1 MTAGWRVVFCPSLLR
16 GSSKLRAG
24 NISTPWHADLCNLLH
39 LALHSALPTVRRLA
53 GICFILGGAFP
64 AFADVVEVRAA
75 AHRDHGRIVFEWP
88 EPTGFEV
95 QVDGRQLMIRFDRP
109 FEGDVDKIQKVLS
122 EYVSSV
128 AVDGGGDGKSVT
140 FTLTAPFDVRTSH
153 YDTSVVLDLSA
164 TGSVVRP
171 QGPGVRVGEHNGFTR
186 IVFDWAENVSY
197 DVDEPDGRIE
207 ILFGRSGAPDLSRF
221 TREPLR
227 YIRGASAQAGG
238 NRLKITLDVATGTG
252 MRHFRDGNS
261 VVVDV
266 LRGTAQDTQVSTLA
280 AKTLSARETRRQD
293 DHVEKQ
299 PVSPRAQPRAAV
311 ETRPAPE
318 IDIPADTYRL
328 RLGVSDLPGGIQ
340 IVFPWQIPT
349 PAAIFQRADYL
360 WAIFSRASQ
369 ADFSNLISK
378 FSDRLITAEQ
388 LSNRH
393 ATILRFKIPADLFIS
408 VNRSELDWTVNLTAT
423 PSLPSYP
430 LVAERELDVRGGAR
444 IFVPVIDTGGRWDLR
459 DPEVG
464 DLLAVVPVLSPGYGM
479 AEERMF
485 AEFHL
490 LPTAQGVVI
499 QPLSD
504 RVDIDPRRNG
514 VRIVGEDG
522 LVLSAGRLPDRLAS
536 YPVALPSSN
545 TSESALD
552 ATGQMVDYATW
563 SRGSKNRYSKSQR
576 DILRELAQVPV
587 GGRNT
592 VRWDLAR
599 FYFSHD
605 RAAEGIGV
613 LNVIESEDDTAV
625 NDPGFRFL
633 RGGMQV
639 MLHRFDVAAE
649 DLTDKALEANPHA
662 ALWRTL
668 LRVAEENWP
677 EAKRQY
683 ATGAPAL
690 KYYPPRHQARFRLAA
705 VEAAAMTNDI
715 TMMRVELSG
724 IKDDNLS
731 AELRTHAAFYRGRLL
746 EMEGDDEA
754 AEKQY
759 TLVAI
764 AGYRPHAVKAEF
776 ARMKLLAANGGLD
789 PDGQIKA
796 LESLRYKWRG
806 GDIELEVLQTLGRK
820 YIEAG
825 DPASGLQ
832 TLRRAITFFPDSL
845 RASGIAH
852 EMNESFRNLFLEG
865 RADNM
870 SEVSALA
877 LYYEFRELTPVG
889 PDGDEMIRKLSD
901 RLVSVDLLTQAAEL
915 LEHQVKFRLR
925 GAEKAKVGARLAIVY
940 MLNHQ
945 AQKALTAIRISH
957 YPRLDSD
964 TEMERRHLEARA
976 LAEMERRA
984 EALRVLGDDTSD
996 EAELIRVD
1004 IHWGAKDWK
1013 KAATRL
1019 KRVLQ
1024 RSIIDNEIL
1033 PSQRFQVMRLA
1044 VALSLAGDQVGLNQ
1058 VRARFGSLMAD
1069 TPDAAPF
1076 KILTSDIAR
1085 MDVEF
1090 RKLAGEIASVS
1101 NLETFMSNY
1110 REKTEGQTKDAEN

>member
-1 MTAGWRVVFCPSLLR
+1 MAAGWRVVFCLSLPR
-16 GSSKLRAG
+16 GSSKPRAG
-24 NISTPWHADLCNLLH
+24 KISSPWHNGLRKMLH
-39 LALHSALPTVRRLA
+39 RTLSIVRQLV
-53 GICFILGGAFP
+53 GICFILSGTHSAL
-64 AFADVVEVRAA
+64 ADVVEVRAA
-75 AHRDHGRIVFEWP
+75 AHRDHGRVVFEWP
-88 EPTGFEV
+88 EPTGFEIK
-95 QVDGRQLMIRFDRP
+95 VDGRRLEIHFDRP
-109 FEGDVDKIQKVLS
+109 FEGDVDKIRNVLS
-122 EYVSSV
+122 DYVSSV
-128 AVDGGGDGKSVT
+128 TVDSDGDGKVVT
-140 FTLTAPFDVRTSH
+140 IILTAPFDIRTSH

-164 TGSVVRP
+164 TGSVVPP
-171 QGPGVRVGEHNGFTR
+171 QGPGIRVGEHNGFTR
-186 IVFDWAENVSY
+186 IVFDWEENVSY
-197 DVDEPDGRIE
+197 DIDELDGRIK

-221 TREPLR
+221 TQEPLR
-227 YIRGASAQAGG
+227 YIRSASAEAGDG
-238 NRLKITLDVATGTG
+238 RLEIILDIAAGTG
-252 MRHFRDGNS
+252 MRHFRDGNR

-266 LRGTAQDTQVSTLA
+266 LQGNA
-280 AKTLSARETRRQD
+280 ASARTQAGNATPERGAGRRD
-293 DHVEKQ
+293 GHVEDQ
-299 PVSPRAQPRAAV
+299 PAPPRAQPRAAV

-318 IDIPADTYRL
+318 IDIPTDTYRL
-328 RLGVSDLPGGIQ
+328 RLEVSDLPGGIR
-340 IVFPWQIPT
+340 IVFPWDIPT

-360 WAIFSRASQ
+360 WAVFSRESRV
-369 ADFSNLISK
+369 DFSNLISK

-388 LSNRH
+388 LPNRH
-393 ATILRFKIPADLFIS
+393 ATILRFKIPADRFIS
-408 VNRSELDWTVNLTAT
+408 VNRSELDWTVDLTGT
-423 PSLPSYP
+423 PSLPSHP
-430 LVAERELDVRGGAR
+430 LAAERELDVHGGAR
-444 IFVPVIDTGGRWDLR
+444 IFIPVIDTGGRWDLR

-464 DLLAVVPVLSPGYGM
+464 DLLAVVPVLSPGYGL

-499 QPLSD
+499 QPMSD

-522 LVLSAGRLPDRLAS
+522 LVLSTGRLPERLGS
-536 YPVALPSSN
+536 DPVAPLLPN
-545 TSESALD
+545 MSESVLD

-563 SRGSKNRYSKSQR
+563 SRGPKSRYQNGQR
-576 DILRELAQVPV
+576 ELLRELAQVPT

-613 LNVIESEDDTAV
+613 LNVIASEDDTAI
-625 NDPGFRFL
+625 NDPEFRFL
-633 RGGMQV
+633 RGAMQV
-639 MLHRFDVAAE
+639 MLRRFDVAAE

-662 ALWRTL
+662 ALWRSI
-668 LRVAEENWP
+668 LRIAEENWP

-683 ATGAPAL
+683 ATGAPVL
-690 KYYPPRHQARFRLAA
+690 KYYPARHQARFRLAA

-724 IKDDNLS
+724 IKGDNLS
-731 AELRTHAAFYRGRLL
+731 AELHTLAAFYRGRLL

-754 AEKQY
+754 AVKQY
-759 TLVAI
+759 TIVSN
-764 AGYRPHAVKAEF
+764 AGYLPHAVKAEF
-776 ARMKLLAANGGLD
+776 AKMKLLAANGGLD
-789 PDGQIKA
+789 LDGQIKA
-796 LESLRYKWRG
+796 LENLRYKWRG

-825 DPASGLQ
+825 DPANGLQ

-845 RASGIAH
+845 RAAGIAH

-865 RADNM
+865 RADKM

-877 LYYEFRELTPVG
+877 LYYEFRELTPAG

-901 RLVSVDLLTQAAEL
+901 RLVSVDLLEQASEL

-925 GAEKAKVGARLAIVY
+925 GVEKAKVGARLAIVHL
-940 MLNHQ
+940 LNEQ
-945 AQKALTAIRISH
+945 AQKALTAIRISR

-964 TEMERRHLEARA
+964 IEMERRHLEARA
-976 LAEMERRA
+976 LAEMERRT
-984 EALRVLGDDTSD
+984 EALRVLDDDTSD
-996 EAELIRVD
+996 AAELIRAD

-1013 KAATRL
+1013 NAAMRL

-1024 RSIIDNEIL
+1024 RSLIDNEIL

-1044 VALSLAGDQVGLNQ
+1044 VALSLAGDQAGLNQ
-1058 VRARFGSLMAD
+1058 VRERFGSLMAG

-1076 KILTSDIAR
+1076 KILTSDIVR

-1090 RKLAGEIASVS
+1090 RKLASEIASVS
-1101 NLETFMSNY
+1101 NLETFMSSY
-1110 REKTEGQTKDAEN
+1110 REKTESKTEGADN